1 MPDAAGTT
9 VRGRLSAAE
18 PARRE
23 FAAPVLRPAAE
34 PEPGSRLRVAIDA
47 RKLTDGERGVG
58 AYILNLVAALLQEDH
73 ALEILLLRNGRR
85 NQPIAAAD
93 RLEEIRVPLPA
104 EIPLTP
110 GTLRPF
116 LGGRRFDVFHSP
128 FDIAPLGFSQ
138 PVVVT
143 IHDINWIVNPAY
155 NSHNIFMRRAG
166 GFFYRTNLAAS
177 MKVARRIIAIS
188 HATRHAI
195 VEYAPWHEPKI
206 RVIWNGI
213 DRRRTFPVPKDAAAR
228 TLEPLLPGANPFV
241 LTVGQGSPYKNHL
254 NAVRG
259 FLQAFRDR
267 PEYRLILV
275 RRPAGR
281 DRELER
287 LLRTAQAAAQVR
299 RLPSV
304 DPDVLNA
311 LYNRARIVLHPS
323 YYEGFGLPLVE
334 AMSVGA
340 PLITSSVS
348 SMPEVVGPAALL
360 VSPGDS
366 DAIARAL
373 LALDGDEGLRDRLV
387 SAGRERLALFD
398 WAAVARSTLAVYRE
412 AADSSP
418 GP

>member
-1 MPDAAGTT
+1 MPDAAGN
-9 VRGRLSAAE
+9 VRERLSAAE
-18 PARRE
+18 PALRE
-23 FAAPVLRPAAE
+23 LAPAAPPPAAG
-34 PEPGSRLRVAIDA
+34 PAPAARLRVAIDA

-58 AYILNLVAALLQEDH
+58 AYILNLVDALLREDRG
-73 ALEILLLRNGRR
+73 LEILLLRNGRR
-85 NQPIAAAD
+85 SQPIAAANG
-93 RLEEIRVPLPA
+93 LTEIRVPLPA

-110 GTLRPF
+110 RTLRPF

-128 FDIAPLGFSQ
+128 FDIAPLGFPE

-155 NSHNIFMRRAG
+155 NSHNPFMRRAG
-166 GFFYRTNLAAS
+166 GFFYRTNLTAS
-177 MKVARRIIAIS
+177 MKIARRIIAIS
-188 HATRHAI
+188 QATRHAI

-213 DRRRTFPVPKDAAAR
+213 DRRRTFPLPQGSAAR
-228 TLEPLLPGANPFV
+228 TLEPMIAPANPFV

-259 FLQAFRDR
+259 FLQAFRGR
-267 PEYRLILV
+267 PEFRLILV

-287 LLRTAQAAAQVR
+287 LLRTEQASAQVR
-299 RLPSV
+299 TFPSV
-304 DPDVLNA
+304 APEVLNA

-334 AMSVGA
+334 AMSVGV
-340 PLITSSVS
+340 PLVTSSVS

-360 VSPGDS
+360 VTPGDP

-373 LALDGDEGLRDRLV
+373 VSLDRDDALRDRLV
-387 SAGRERLALFD
+387 AAGRERLALFD
-398 WAAVARSTLAVYRE
+398 WSAVARSTLEVYRE
-412 AADSSP
+412 AADSSA
-418 GP
+418 GR